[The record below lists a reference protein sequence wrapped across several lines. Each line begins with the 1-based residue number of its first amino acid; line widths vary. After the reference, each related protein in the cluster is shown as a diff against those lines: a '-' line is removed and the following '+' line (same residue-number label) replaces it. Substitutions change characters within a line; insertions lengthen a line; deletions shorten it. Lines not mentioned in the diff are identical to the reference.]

1 LANKSSSRQQ
11 ICRRDGKEKVGERAW
26 RKYDKPD
33 AGLWEFRTRAEVHT
47 YSAVMSWAACDRLAK
62 IARRLELPERAAY
75 WHGHA
80 ARMKEDLAQ
89 LKRIAA
95 ERKISLD

>member
-1 LANKSSSRQQ
+1 MSPA
-11 ICRRDGKEKVGERAW
+11 
-26 RKYDKPD
+26 
-33 AGLWEFRTRAEVHT
+33 
-47 YSAVMSWAACDRLAK
+47 AV
-62 IARRLELPERAAY
+62 
-75 WHGHA
+75 A